1 LTGILQIY
9 AAIIAGLLIGFI
21 LMIQPSERAKLLGEP
36 VGTST
41 GTSDGDIVGF
51 EANLLLESPGR
62 IDYIAQT
69 EIEHPLP
76 VVNIFS
82 RTDSKVLGEK
92 GSAIVKKSLF
102 SEEQSSFKFSITDL
116 ANTENVL
123 LAFKVGEASGRLI
136 VSLNGE
142 EIFNANIG
150 SGNID
155 PLALPKAFLRG
166 DNEIMFSVSSPGLA
180 FWSRN
185 SFSLESIKVVGEVKN
200 VEAQS
205 STQTFLVS
213 ETEKRN
219 MEKVVLKF
227 QPSCQ
232 YDEVGPLVLTVNG
245 QELYNAIPDCDIAL
259 VPIEF
264 SADIVKVGENKVTFR
279 AERGTFVLSHILVA
293 SKLQELD
300 YPTYYFDVS
309 HEQYEAVKAGLKRL
323 RMGLDFVDVV
333 TSKYGVVVANGHQ
346 EHFDTKE
353 ASIAIDL
360 STDIVQGTN
369 SVKIKPSKTLELRQ
383 IRVDLIK

>member
-1 LTGILQIY
+1 
-9 AAIIAGLLIGFI
+9 
-21 LMIQPSERAKLLGEP
+21 M
-36 VGTST
+36 
-41 GTSDGDIVGF
+41 
-51 EANLLLESPGR
+51 
-62 IDYIAQT
+62 
-69 EIEHPLP
+69 
-76 VVNIFS
+76 
-82 RTDSKVLGEK
+82 
-92 GSAIVKKSLF
+92 
-102 SEEQSSFKFSITDL
+102 
-116 ANTENVL
+116 
-123 LAFKVGEASGRLI
+123 
-136 VSLNGE
+136 
-142 EIFNANIG
+142 
-150 SGNID
+150 
-155 PLALPKAFLRG
+155 
-166 DNEIMFSVSSPGLA
+166 
-180 FWSRN
+180 
-185 SFSLESIKVVGEVKN
+185 VGEVKN

-360 STDIVQGTN
+360 STDIVQGTTTTN
-369 SVKIKPSKTLELRQ
+369 KSRFN
-383 IRVDLIK
+383 